1 MKNNKLLQLFMVCAI
16 IWSCSQDS
24 LDSPNSENDNT
35 RIAADQ
41 YDNSYL
47 GVYKG
52 LFSTNDGLTR
62 GSVIVTLMPG
72 SEGEAQINLSSG
84 EQILLKSRPAKLTTD
99 QKVSQLQFSS
109 EGLSSRVST
118 FEFSVDGNGA
128 NPVIA
133 NTRFDAQDSGILIAK
148 NLQRSPLTPIT
159 GTYACSD
166 CASNSVGFPSSNR
179 TWNIMSIG
187 TGDGQNFMVQVY
199 YGGRLYTSPAENNTQ
214 TNCVSDSGFTTCDV
228 SGFLRV
234 LGHDVTWSGTHT
246 YTTYTNSTS
255 CSDVS
260 GTWSAPTYGPGV
272 TGTFQSDSDCSD
284 VGLINDVCE
293 TALPIS
299 VGESVLVSTTEAS
312 SIDAPASCVVDLNSA
327 PGVWYTFVGNGF
339 PVLITTEGDDVDTK
353 IGLFTGSCGAL
364 DCENGDD
371 NGGLGN
377 NPLIPVNTVLGQ
389 TYYIYVTANDGE
401 VGDFMLTLIPP
412 TSMTYATCD
421 ESIQD
426 HAGDGDYEGF
436 RRDVYVI
443 DAGEGN
449 TVNVNFSEFDTEEG
463 YDFVRIYDGP
473 NTDSLVITMSV
484 EGTPSMP
491 EGFSGTGNGMY
502 SLEGDNVVSTGRY
515 MTLTFYSDPNVV
527 GSGFTG
533 DITCMAGRQA
543 MGMQQTSLTFQ
554 PAAHTMPVKN

>member
-1 MKNNKLLQLFMVCAI
+1 MKNNKLLKLLMVCAI

-35 RIAADQ
+35 RLAAGQ

-52 LFSTNDGLTR
+52 LFSTNDGLIR
-62 GSVIVTLMPG
+62 GTVTVSLMPG
-72 SEGEAQINLSSG
+72 SEGEAQIDLSSG
-84 EQILLKSRPAKLTTD
+84 EQILLKSRPAKLTMD

-109 EGLSSRVST
+109 EGLSSIHST
-118 FEFSVDGNGA
+118 FEFSVDGDGT
-128 NPVIA
+128 NPLVN
-133 NTRFDAQDSGILIAK
+133 NTNFDTRASDILIAK
-148 NLQRSPLTPIT
+148 NTQRLPLMPIT
-159 GTYACSD
+159 GTYACTD
-166 CASNSVGFPSSNR
+166 CAVNGQGFPNSNR

-187 TGDGQNFMVQVY
+187 AGEGQNFMVQVF
-199 YGGRLYTSPAENNTQ
+199 YGGRIYTSAAENNTQ
-214 TNCVSDSGFTTCDV
+214 SNCFSSGGFTTCDV
-228 SGFLRV
+228 AGSIRV
-234 LGHDVTWSGTHT
+234 LGHDVTWSGTHE
-246 YTTYTNSTS
+246 YTTYANTTS
-255 CSDVS
+255 CSEVS

-272 TGTFQSDSDCSD
+272 TGTFQSDSDCSN
-284 VGLINDVCE
+284 VGLLNDTCAS
-293 TALPIS
+293 ALPIG
-299 VGESVLVSTTEAS
+299 VGDSVLVSTTDAS
-312 SIDAPASCVVDLNSA
+312 SVDAPASCVVDLDTA
-327 PGVWYTFVGNGF
+327 PGVWYTFVGDGF

-377 NPLIPVNTVLGQ
+377 NPLIPLNTVLNEI
-389 TYYIYVTANDGE
+389 YYIYVTANDGE
-401 VGDFMLTLIPP
+401 TGDFVLSLIPP

-491 EGFSGTGNGMY
+491 EGFSGTGNGPF
-502 SLEGDNVVSTGRY
+502 SLLGDNVVSTGRY

-554 PAAHTMPVKN
+554 PAEHTMPVKN